1 MISKQEKEHIINN
14 HKHTLL
20 WYDRINKKLWLSYN
34 HNQIDNYIKDVLL
47 ATSLHDCI
55 KKWKNYYFHNIQ
67 EGIRITINSHSYS
80 VIAVDRIK

>member
-14 HKHTLL
+14 HKHTLS

-55 KKWKNYYFHNIQ
+55 KTGKNYYFYNRQENIK
-67 EGIRITINSHSYS
+67 ITINSHSYS
-80 VIAVDRIK
+80 VITVDRIK